1 MQAHCRYGPSKAYL
15 HAADLY
21 PGDTG
26 TVRGRFKLSQW
37 LYVKFDKLNYFCWVA
52 PSVVDVVGDIT
63 TIYYTEPKLPGPS
76 TLYKPPKN
84 VQAVRNEKKVTIS
97 WDKVKMTKDDARGY
111 FLDLFVCQDGAYLW
125 WPISFEDQDKT
136 SYTIKDEKG
145 CPAPSGGQLYAV
157 EKHGY
162 TSPVEI
168 SWPQP

>member
-1 MQAHCRYGPSKAYL
+1 M
-15 HAADLY
+15 
-21 PGDTG
+21 
-26 TVRGRFKLSQW
+26 
-37 LYVKFDKLNYFCWVA
+37 
-52 PSVVDVVGDIT
+52 
-63 TIYYTEPKLPGPS
+63 IYYTEPKLPGPS

-84 VQAVRNEKKVTIS
+84 VKAVRNDNKVTIS